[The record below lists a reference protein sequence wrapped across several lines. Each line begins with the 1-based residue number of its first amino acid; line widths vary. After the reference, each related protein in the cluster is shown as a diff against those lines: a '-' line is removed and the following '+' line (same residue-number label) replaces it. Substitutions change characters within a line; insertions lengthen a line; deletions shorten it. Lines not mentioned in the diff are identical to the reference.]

1 MSVQTTK
8 EWPFPKWKKIGILLG
23 MLALLLKWLAGFAPN
38 LVEQVYSRGIF
49 LFVRWGID
57 YLLAWFPIPLIY
69 VFFLLVLGLFGHK
82 CRLLWNSKDSKL
94 LKSFRFFTGF
104 IASVGILLFLFFFL
118 WAFNYDRLPI
128 EESLNI
134 KPKPLSIE
142 ELRSEL
148 ELETAELIRLR
159 ASIEG
164 ITDSAIN
171 EALLPDNLEQ
181 KLRAGLVQWLADND
195 YPTTGRVRGRL
206 IYPKGIFLYFSSSGL
221 YFPFTGE
228 GHVDAGLNALQR
240 VYVMTHEMGHGYG
253 FGDEGTCNFLAYVGT
268 INSDNPLIAYLGRL
282 GYWRTVAVNYL
293 RYERESYQAFRETL
307 PPGIIAD
314 LNAINQNLQ
323 DYPDIMPKFRYY
335 AYDSYLKAQGISEGM
350 ANYSRVIM
358 LVHALRAKQTAQ

>member
-1 MSVQTTK
+1 MSTQSIK
-8 EWPFPKWKKIGILLG
+8 QWPISKWKKMGVFLG
-23 MLALLLKWLAGFAPN
+23 VVAVLLKSLTGSAPY

-49 LFVRWGID
+49 LGVRWSID

-69 VFFLLVLGLFGHK
+69 VFFLVVIGLFIYK
-82 CRLLWNSKDSKL
+82 CRLLWNSTATRLVKT
-94 LKSFRFFTGF
+94 FRFLTGF
-104 IASVGILLFLFFFL
+104 IAGIGILLFLFFFL

-128 EESLNI
+128 EQHLEI
-134 KPKPLSIE
+134 KPEPLSVD
-142 ELRSEL
+142 ELREEL
-148 ELETAELIRLR
+148 ELETEELIRLR

-164 ITDSAIN
+164 ITDSAIT
-171 EALLPDNLEQ
+171 EVLLPKDLEGQ
-181 KLRAGLVQWLADND
+181 LRAGLVKWLADND
-195 YPTTGRVRGRL
+195 YPTTGRVRGRML
-206 IYPKGIFLYFSSSGL
+206 YPKGIFLYFSSSGL

-268 INSDNPLIAYLGRL
+268 IDSDNPLIAYLGRL

-293 RYERESYQAFRETL
+293 RHERESYQAFRKTL
-307 PPGIIAD
+307 PAGIIAD

-323 DYPDIMPKFRYY
+323 AYPDIMPQFRYY

-358 LVHALRAKQTAQ
+358 LVHALRAKKRG